1 MGLLRKRD
9 NFFFSIYQWPTHINK
24 LSLPRLA
31 SKFALSPETFSRAY
45 LKHVLFTLTSCTVIL
60 SRFAFAFVCVS
71 VRAHVHVILAV
82 LQSFPSTLQHLPPFS
97 DVLPFV

>member
-45 LKHVLFTLTSCTVIL
+45 LKHVLFTLTYCAVIL

-71 VRAHVHVILAV
+71 VHAHVHVILAV
-82 LQSFPSTLQHLPPFS
+82 LPLYPAAPPSLL
-97 DVLPFV
+97 